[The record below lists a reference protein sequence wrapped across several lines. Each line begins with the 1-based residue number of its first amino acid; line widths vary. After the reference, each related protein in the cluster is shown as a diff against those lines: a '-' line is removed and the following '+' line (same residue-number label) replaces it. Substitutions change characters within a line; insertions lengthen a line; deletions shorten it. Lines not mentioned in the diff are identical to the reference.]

1 MSGSLLVRDE
11 LQERTLSRVGRK
23 PIPIP
28 SGVQVQVL
36 RNGVTVTGPMG
47 TLTQT
52 YHPEVNVRVEDGE
65 VIVERQSPRKFHHS
79 LHGLTRSLIANAIT
93 GVTEGYSK
101 TLELM
106 GVGYRVQQTG
116 SGITLSVGYSHTVEI
131 QPIDGVTMEVEGN
144 NRVHVRGIDKQKVG
158 SQAAQIRKVR
168 PPNAY
173 KEKGIRYRGELLRF
187 KPGKAAARKA

>member
-1 MSGSLLVRDE
+1 MSGSPLVRDE

-52 YHPEVNVRVEDGE
+52 YHPEVKVRVEDGE
-65 VIVERQSPRKFHHS
+65 VVVERQSPRKFHHS
-79 LHGLTRSLIANAIT
+79 LHGLTRSLIANAII

>member
-1 MSGSLLVRDE
+1 VEVD
-11 LQERTLSRVGRK
+11 VFW
-23 PIPIP
+23 
-28 SGVQVQVL
+28 
-36 RNGVTVTGPMG
+36 NGVTVKGPRG

-52 YHPEVNVRVEDGE
+52 YNPEVKVKVEDSQ
-65 VIVERQSPRKFHHS
+65 VIVERLSERKFHHS
-79 LHGLTRSLIANAIT
+79 LHGLTRSLIANAIS
-93 GVTEGYSK
+93 GVSEGYTR

-116 SGITLSVGYSHTVEI
+116 KGITLSVGYSHPVEI
-131 QPIDGVTMEVEGN
+131 QPIDDGVTLEVEGN

-158 SQAAQIRKVR
+158 AQASLIRKVR

-173 KEKGIRYRGELLRF
+173 KEKGIRYAGEVLRY

>member
-1 MSGSLLVRDE
+1 
-11 LQERTLSRVGRK
+11 
-23 PIPIP
+23 
-28 SGVQVQVL
+28 
-36 RNGVTVTGPMG
+36 MG

>member
-1 MSGSLLVRDE
+1 
-11 LQERTLSRVGRK
+11 
-23 PIPIP
+23 
-28 SGVQVQVL
+28 
-36 RNGVTVTGPMG
+36 MG
-47 TLTQT
+47 ALTQT
-52 YHPEVNVRVEDGE
+52 YHPEVSVKVEDGE
-65 VIVERQSPRKFHHS
+65 VMVERLSPRKFHHS

-116 SGITLSVGYSHTVEI
+116 DGITLSVGYSHPVEI
-131 QPIDGVTMEVEGN
+131 QPIDGVTLTVEGN
-144 NRVHVRGIDKQKVG
+144 NRVHVRGLDKQKVG
-158 SQAAQIRKVR
+158 SQAAQIRKIR

-173 KEKGIRYRGELLRF
+173 KEKGIRYAGEALHF